1 LSVQS
6 FSKFSRGGKFF
17 LLVGNLLVAFQ
28 FSIRFFDWYASLP
41 AQWLLI
47 YPAGIFFASV
57 VTGFLVMALRDV
69 PVFVGFIIRY
79 TLSLVQHL
87 ANADSTSVASEIIS
101 HPLSPTRRAFLKS
114 SGTAMLGTTFGA
126 PLISA
131 LLTSHE
137 YTIRR
142 VPLIFPNLPTGLNG
156 LTIAQ
161 LSDVH
166 SGVYMTEKQ
175 IFEIVE
181 LVNALHPNIII
192 HTGDH
197 VDNADNQIP
206 SIVAPTRSLK
216 ADYGVFGVLG
226 NHDHFATAEKV
237 SAALGQTGMQLLN
250 NANRLLTINGE
261 RLSIVG
267 VDDFSRTNNFARLED
282 AVRGVKP
289 DSFKLFLSHRPEFF
303 DAART
308 KTDFD
313 LMLAGHTHGG
323 QVGFEAFGLKVY
335 PVYLVHK
342 YAMGYYQVDDKQ
354 LYVNVGVG
362 MVGAPIR
369 YVPAEITIFTLQQA

>member
-1 LSVQS
+1 
-6 FSKFSRGGKFF
+6 
-17 LLVGNLLVAFQ
+17 
-28 FSIRFFDWYASLP
+28 
-41 AQWLLI
+41 
-47 YPAGIFFASV
+47 
-57 VTGFLVMALRDV
+57 
-69 PVFVGFIIRY
+69 
-79 TLSLVQHL
+79 
-87 ANADSTSVASEIIS
+87 
-101 HPLSPTRRAFLKS
+101 
-114 SGTAMLGTTFGA
+114 MLGATFGT

-137 YTIRR
+137 YTVKR
-142 VPLIFPNLPTGLNG
+142 VPLVFPNLPSGLNG
-156 LTIAQ
+156 LTVAQ
-161 LSDVH
+161 FSDVH

-181 LVNALHPNIII
+181 LVNSLHPNIIV

-197 VDNADNQIP
+197 VDNADNQIAA
-206 SIVAPTRSLK
+206 IVAPTRALK

-237 SAALGQTGMQLLN
+237 SAALGQTGLQLLN
-250 NANRLLTINGE
+250 NASRSLTINGE
-261 RLSIVG
+261 RLSIIG

-282 AVRGVKP
+282 AVRGVNP

-303 DAART
+303 DQASA

-342 YAMGYYQVDDKQ
+342 YAMGHYRVDDKQ

-369 YVPAEITIFTLQQA
+369 YVPAEITLFTLHQA